1 MKLTNEQIKEKEA
14 EIKSLLGSVKRPGM
28 NRVLQELENARFYTE
43 RPFTSRHHR
52 YVGGLAEHSL
62 GVYKIA
68 SRNGYGLPYDS
79 IVIAALLHDVCKAHN
94 LFPTLGTF
102 GHGYRSVKIVEAC
115 ELELTPQERRAIR
128 WHMNNYPEKGTSE
141 EKADF
146 NLAHTE
152 PLWQVVHKAD
162 GQDVHEFHKREDAE
176 RQREEHR
183 R

>member
-1 MKLTNEQIKEKEA
+1 
-14 EIKSLLGSVKRPGM
+14 
-28 NRVLQELENARFYTE
+28 
-43 RPFTSRHHR
+43 
-52 YVGGLAEHSL
+52 
-62 GVYKIA
+62 
-68 SRNGYGLPYDS
+68 
-79 IVIAALLHDVCKAHN
+79 
-94 LFPTLGTF
+94 
-102 GHGYRSVKIVEAC
+102 
-115 ELELTPQERRAIR
+115 
-128 WHMNNYPEKGTSE
+128 MNNYPEKGTSE